1 MYLADTTVLS
11 EAKYPGI
18 CGKLEQDL
26 RLSKNLYNAALFRI
40 RQVFTGWGK
49 EERTENEK
57 EVFEEVLIMQRAYP
71 SVKVR
76 RVLTYRALDAIMRA
90 NGNPDFFAG
99 LPMQTAQRVLKEAVT
114 VFKAWLSSLKEYRR
128 APERYT
134 GKPCMPKYLKGDR
147 HTFYITNQD
156 AVLYPVYREETG
168 FVDGSEA
175 VTVKHACYKSASV
188 NSKSGCKTSF
198 REEGC
203 AGTAAAEYA
212 GMELK
217 LPLIKERLYLGHI
230 AADSILK
237 EVQVKPYYGKLLLV
251 LVLETEDL
259 PAGGERPYFAGID
272 FGTDNIAA
280 IVSTDHA
287 SRIYKGGAVLSA
299 NRYFQKK
306 KAEAVGMITK
316 GKKHTHADSARL
328 RRLSLHHDCFLKD
341 MMHRVSTDI
350 VRYCVGHRVGTIVIG
365 TNRGWKQE
373 PDMGRVTNQNFTGI
387 PHERLKKMIMYK
399 AAREGIRIIEQ
410 EESYTSKADITAM
423 DPMPVYGKEEGKA
436 EFSGRRTKRGLYAS
450 SAGYTI
456 NADCN
461 GAANILR
468 KAVPEAW
475 EGTKDFRF
483 LAEPE
488 TAVFKDLQRARTA

>member
-1 MYLADTTVLS
+1 MYLADTTVVS
-11 EAKYPGI
+11 GTKYPEI
-18 CGKLEQDL
+18 CGKMEQDL

-40 RQVFTGWGK
+40 RQVFTGWDK

-57 EVFEEVLIMQRAYP
+57 EVFKEIQVMQAAYP

-90 NGNPDFFAG
+90 NRNPDFFAG

-114 VFKAWLSSLKEYRR
+114 VFRAWLSSLREFRR
-128 APERYT
+128 VPESYT
-134 GKPCMPKYLKGDR
+134 GKPRMPKYLKGDR
-147 HTFYITNQD
+147 HTYYITNQD
-156 AVLYPVYREETG
+156 AVLYPVYREENA
-168 FVDGSEA
+168 GS
-175 VTVKHACYKSASV
+175 
-188 NSKSGCKTSF
+188 
-198 REEGC
+198 
-203 AGTAAAEYA
+203 AGTVPGEYD

-217 LPLIKERLYLGHI
+217 LPGIKERLFLGHVT
-230 AADSILK
+230 ADSRLK
-237 EVQVKPYYGKLLLV
+237 EVQVKPYYGKFLLV
-251 LVLETEDL
+251 LVLEKEDL
-259 PAGGERPYFAGID
+259 PARGEKPHLAGID

-306 KAEAVGMITK
+306 KAQAAGIITK
-316 GKKHTHADSARL
+316 GKEHKRADSARL
-328 RRLSLHHDCFLKD
+328 RRLSLRHDCFLKD
-341 MMHRVSTDI
+341 MMHKISTDI
-350 VRYCVGHRVGTIVIG
+350 VRYCVEHGVGTVVIG
-365 TNRGWKQE
+365 ANRGWKQE
-373 PDMGRVTNQNFTGI
+373 AGMGKVNNQNFTGI
-387 PHERLKKMIMYK
+387 PHDRLKKMIMYK
-399 AAREGIRIIEQ
+399 AAREGIRVIEQ

-423 DPMPVYGKEEGKA
+423 DPMPVYGREKGKTV
-436 EFSGRRTKRGLYAS
+436 FSGRRKTRGLYAC

-468 KAVPEAW
+468 KKVPGAW

-488 TAVFKDLQRARTA
+488 TAGFKDLQRARTA

>member
-11 EAKYPGI
+11 GTKYPEI
-18 CGKLEQDL
+18 CGKMEQDL
-26 RLSKNLYNAALFRI
+26 LLSKNLYNAALFRI
-40 RQVFTGWGK
+40 RQVFTGWDK

-57 EVFEEVLIMQRAYP
+57 EVFEEIRVMQEAYP

-99 LPMQTAQRVLKEAVT
+99 LPMQTAQHVLKEAVT
-114 VFKAWLSSLKEYRR
+114 VFKAWLSSLKQFRR

-134 GKPCMPKYLKGDR
+134 GKPRMPKYLKGDR

-156 AVLYPVYREETG
+156 AVLYPVYREKKAG
-168 FVDGSEA
+168 
-175 VTVKHACYKSASV
+175 
-188 NSKSGCKTSF
+188 
-198 REEGC
+198 R
-203 AGTAAAEYA
+203 AGTVPEEYD

-217 LPLIKERLYLGHI
+217 LPRIKERLYLGHI
-230 AADSILK
+230 TENSRLK
-237 EVQVKPYYGKLLLV
+237 EVQVKPNYGKLLLV

-259 PAGGERPYFAGID
+259 PTDGEKPYLAGID

-287 SRIYKGGAVLSA
+287 SRIYKGGAILSA

-306 KAEAVGMITK
+306 KAEAVGIITK
-316 GKKHTHADSARL
+316 GKKHKRADSARL
-328 RRLSLHHDCFLKD
+328 RRLSLHHDCFMKD
-341 MMHRVSTDI
+341 MMHKVSADI
-350 VRYCVGHRVGTIVIG
+350 VRYCVDHGVGTVVIG
-365 TNRGWKQE
+365 ANRGWKQVAG
-373 PDMGRVTNQNFTGI
+373 MGKVNNQNFTGI
-387 PHERLKKMIMYK
+387 PHDRLRKMIIYK
-399 AAREGIRIIEQ
+399 AAREGIRVIEQ

-423 DPMPVYGKEEGKA
+423 DPMPVYGKEDGKA
-436 EFSGRRTKRGLYAS
+436 VFSGRRKTRGLYAC
-450 SAGYTI
+450 SAGYII

-468 KAVPEAW
+468 KAVPGAW

-483 LAEPE
+483 LAYPE
-488 TAVFKDLQRARTA
+488 TAGFKDLSRARTA